1 MRLFQL
7 PEPYSDIG
15 LVSES
20 ENKKNFREETRTL
33 KLNLLKLYDCE
44 SYSMTVFSSL
54 SLYFDKVQSLVLIHQ

>member
-20 ENKKNFREETRTL
+20 ENKKKIQRRNEDFKI
-33 KLNLLKLYDCE
+33 KLIKIIWFIII
-44 SYSMTVFSSL
+44 TVNHIPW
-54 SLYFDKVQSLVLIHQ
+54 LYFHHYLFTLTRFNF

>member
-20 ENKKNFREETRTL
+20 ENKKKIQRRNEDFKI
-33 KLNLLKLYDCE
+33 KLIK
-44 SYSMTVFSSL
+44 
-54 SLYFDKVQSLVLIHQ
+54 II

>member
-20 ENKKNFREETRTL
+20 ENKKKFREEMRTL
-33 KLNLLKLYDCE
+33 KLNLLKLYDLLLLL
-44 SYSMTVFSSL
+44 MM
-54 SLYFDKVQSLVLIHQ
+54 